1 MAKGR
6 SRTTKRKKIT
16 KSSRAKPSRSLVR
29 LAFFAIFTLTIAT
42 VKSFLRLLA
51 WLIATGWRK
60 SRANPLA
67 ALGLCCFF
75 IAFAFIG
82 SNALFQ
88 PTHLALKDKKVTQEP
103 KPNLQLITTQSE
115 LAEIGL
121 YDGEIDGLSGPKT
134 WAAVENWQKLRQAL
148 EKGKRPA
155 REDELARI
163 IREGGE

>member
-1 MAKGR
+1 MAKR
-6 SRTTKRKKIT
+6 KPTRAKNKKIA
-16 KSSRAKPSRSLVR
+16 KSSRAKPSRSFVK
-29 LAFFAIFTLTIAT
+29 LAFFAIFTLIIKMSKGLA
-42 VKSFLRLLA
+42 LLIT

-60 SRANPLA
+60 GRANPLA

-75 IAFAFIG
+75 IAFAFVG

-88 PTHLALKDKKVTQEP
+88 PSHLALKDKGGTPEP
-103 KPNLQLITTQSE
+103 KPNLQLITKQSE

-148 EKGKRPA
+148 EKGKYPA